1 MRLVKLFAAAL
12 CALALTACGDDGPAI
27 NAADLAGAWSS
38 QDAEL
43 YFNEDGTYEIKYSD
57 FAAGE
62 LSSENGKYELE
73 PGKIKF
79 RLRDKYTLDEYGD
92 IKFERLIHTENREED
107 IALDGGLLTLD
118 GREYS
123 RRETD

>member
-1 MRLVKLFAAAL
+1 MRLRKIFAGVL
-12 CALALTACGDDGPAI
+12 CAFALTGCGDSEPVID
-27 NAADLAGAWSS
+27 AADLAGAWSS
-38 QDAEL
+38 QEAEL

-57 FAAGE
+57 FDVGE

-92 IKFERLIHTENREED
+92 TKFERLIHTENREEE
-107 IALDGGLLTLD
+107 ASLDGDILTLE